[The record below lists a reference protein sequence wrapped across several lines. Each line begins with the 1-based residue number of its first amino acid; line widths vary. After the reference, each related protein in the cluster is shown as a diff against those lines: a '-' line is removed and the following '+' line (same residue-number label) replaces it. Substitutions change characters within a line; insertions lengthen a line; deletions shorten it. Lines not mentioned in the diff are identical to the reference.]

1 MLLIFLL
8 ASITAAPETPVAA
21 DAVFING
28 KVWTVDPTK
37 PEAQG
42 IAVWRNRIIAVGSD
56 SEVKQLV
63 GPKTKIIDLKGHR
76 VVPGFYD
83 SHAHFLSGGESLARV
98 DLKDAKDETEFGRRL
113 VEFDKK
119 TPRGRW
125 LIGGQ
130 WDHDRTFEG
139 KLPSAA
145 IVDKYVKDR
154 PVFIRRYDGHMALAN
169 TAALKM
175 AGVSADTKEVPGGV
189 VDRLADGKTPS
200 GILRDNA
207 MSLVAGLIPEPD
219 EGEILE
225 AVSAAQKHAAEI
237 GMTSLQD
244 MDGNGS
250 ETRRRLLRVLQ
261 RLAREGKLTCRIDL
275 RWPLGQYK
283 ELASVGITA
292 DFGND
297 FVRIGG
303 VKAFMDGSL
312 GSSTAKMFEP
322 YLSDAKSTGVFVTEP
337 SVMRS
342 LVRSA
347 DAAGLNVCVHAIGDR
362 ANATMLDIFEEVA
375 KQNGQRD
382 RRFRIEH
389 VQHLRP
395 ADYPRFKLLGVI
407 ASMQPYHAIDD
418 GRWAEGRIGDKRC
431 GSSYAFRSLLDAGAR
446 LAFGSDWP
454 VAPLDPLPGIDAAVN
469 RRTIDGKN
477 PNGWFPEQRISVA
490 EAIEGYTMGSAYAAF
505 QENDRGSI
513 SVGKLADFAVLS
525 RDILDPNERDKID
538 STRVVMTVVGGKIV
552 FETKP

>member
-8 ASITAAPETPVAA
+8 ATITATPETPVAA

-113 VEFDKK
+113 VEFDQK

-200 GILRDNA
+200 GLLRDNA

-225 AVSAAQKHAAEI
+225 AVLAAQKHAAEI

-244 MDGNGS
+244 MDGNGA

-261 RLAREGKLTCRIDL
+261 RLAKEGKLTCRIDL

-283 ELASVGITA
+283 ELASVGVTA

-303 VKAFMDGSL
+303 VKGFIDGSL

-395 ADYPRFKLLGVI
+395 ADYPRFKELGVI

-418 GRWAEGRIGDKRC
+418 GRWAEGRIGAKRC
-431 GSSYAFRSLLDAGAR
+431 SSSYAFRSLLDAGAR

-490 EAIEGYTMGSAYAAF
+490 EAIEAYTMGSAYAAF

-538 STRVVMTVVGGKIV
+538 STRVVMTVVGGKVV
-552 FETKP
+552 FEPNP